1 MPFWLLKSEPLKY
14 SWQQLVTDG
23 RTHWDGVRNFQ
34 AANNL
39 RAMQQGDRAFFYHS
53 NEGKEIVGVV
63 EVVRPLYPDPSDPAG
78 RFGMVD
84 VAAVMPV
91 EKPVSL
97 ADMKR
102 VPELAGMAL
111 LRQSRL
117 SVCPVSETEW
127 RIICEM
133 AGIPD

>member
-1 MPFWLLKSEPLKY
+1 MAYWLVKSEPSKY
-14 SWQQLVTDG
+14 SWRQMVADH
-23 RTHWDGVRNFQ
+23 RTHWDGVRNAQ

-39 RAMQQGDRAFFYHS
+39 RTMKEGERAFFYHS

-63 EVVRPLYPDPSDPAG
+63 EIARAFYPDPGDPTG
-78 RFGMVD
+78 KFGMVD
-84 VAAVMPV
+84 VTAVMPV
-91 EKPVSL
+91 KKPVSL

-117 SVCPVSETEW
+117 SVCPVSDTEW

-133 AGIPD
+133 AGIDP